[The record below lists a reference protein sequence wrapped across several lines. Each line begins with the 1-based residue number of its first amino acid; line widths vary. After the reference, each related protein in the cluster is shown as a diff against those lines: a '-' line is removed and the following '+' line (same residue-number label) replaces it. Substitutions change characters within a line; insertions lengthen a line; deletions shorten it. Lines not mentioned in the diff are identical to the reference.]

1 MNSGGRVL
9 ILEDEPILGF
19 ALEDML
25 SEIGDWEVELCTRL
39 EEAHSFL
46 NEGLPVLA
54 ILDVNIHGQLS
65 YPIADRLLAAGVP
78 YIFATGYGDLT
89 HPQVHLEA
97 ITVTKPYSLAHIA
110 DAVGAAV
117 PEGIRGAFSSGREE

>member
-1 MNSGGRVL
+1 MSSGGRVL

-25 SEIGDWEVELCTRL
+25 SEIGDWEIELCTRL
-39 EEAHSFL
+39 EEAHKFV
-46 NEGLPVLA
+46 NNGLPALA

-89 HPQVHLEA
+89 HPQLHREA
-97 ITVTKPYSLAHIA
+97 ITVTKPYSLLHIA
-110 DAVGAAV
+110 DAVEKAMSRTV
-117 PEGIRGAFSSGREE
+117 

>member
-1 MNSGGRVL
+1 MSSGARAL

-25 SEIGDWEVELCTRL
+25 SEIGHWEIELCTRL
-39 EEAHSFL
+39 EEAHKYL
-46 NEGLPVLA
+46 NNGLPNLA

-89 HPQVHLEA
+89 HPQLHQEA
-97 ITVTKPYSLAHIA
+97 ITVTKPYSLSHIA
-110 DAVGAAV
+110 DAVNAAV
-117 PEGIRGAFSSGREE
+117 SRAA